1 MYYSREQHKR
11 FLDKELTAISEAYLK
26 LLNSKAISLLSSN
39 EIYVTQYIK
48 LDFKQPEDPSNA
60 DKNVLGSGQLMLR
73 FKKDKGIPRKNEYFT
88 AVILEKDMCLP
99 KNWGE
104 ITWGKLRSHQVEFS
118 EVHCVWQ
125 GKADDNGFLLCGFSG
140 ISIEM
145 SQYLIN
151 NKLEGCVIVLG
162 PQEPPMEYYQNLI
175 SVVGNTSES
184 LPARTLLDFEKSNIL
199 WNPEEINSN
208 SSQIDRIIRLLEEKN
223 EMIIQGPPGTGKTHL
238 MAGLVAQLIQN
249 NKSVLVTAM
258 TNRALIELAEK
269 DSLKDALA
277 QKKVKKTNVSSDEII
292 ACKNLCPVDSKQ
304 ITCMP
309 GCVTLSTFYNS
320 SGWAKTCYEERP
332 FDYVIMDEASQA
344 LFGMIAASMNLGK
357 KIIWIGDQNQ
367 MQPIVLLSEET
378 LVRNDYYMLANGFQT
393 LCDNFSFPS
402 FILTES
408 HRLLPNAAAL
418 TSSFYHTPIKS
429 VADFDYIIDS
439 NKFPFAPKDGGCT
452 ILYKEMPVGEKADR
466 HSCLYAIDIITK
478 LLSIYPDIKVAVLSK
493 FRATVRMLQN
503 CFISQH
509 GSKNN
514 VLIDT
519 VERVQGMT
527 CDVCLYFIP
536 NTMTNMSLD
545 KALFNVAT
553 SRAKQLTIIVAD
565 KSIAH
570 NVCDKDVNSFMQKV
584 ITGNIENITSE
595 KSASE
600 DKIIDMHGARIVVK
614 GKVDLTKFETPKQ
627 RAVKSTTKKNI
638 YIIDTNVIVN
648 CPDIISK
655 IDEQYMVVLSA
666 KVIDELD
673 KLKIKLSSEEKR
685 NVESALRNINKALD
699 KPNVRMEL
707 SDLSLLPSDFDRRSP
722 DNNILTVALKF
733 KDENPILLTSDNGLQ
748 VKAKGL
754 NMKTISLK
762 DFLKK

>member
-1 MYYSREQHKR
+1 MYYTREQHKR

-26 LLNSKAISLLSSN
+26 LLKSKAISLLSSN
-39 EIYVTQYIK
+39 EVYVTQYVK
-48 LDFKQPEDPSNA
+48 LDLKNPVNESETDR
-60 DKNVLGSGQLMLR
+60 NVLGNGQLMLR

-88 AVILEKDMCLP
+88 AVVLEKDMCLP

-104 ITWGKLRSHQVEFS
+104 ITWGKLRSYQVEFS
-118 EVHCVWQ
+118 EVHCAWQ
-125 GKADDNGFLLCGFSG
+125 GKADEKGFLLCGFSG

-151 NKLEGCVIVLG
+151 NNLEGCVIVLG

-175 SVVGNTSES
+175 SIISNTSEM
-184 LPARTLLDFEKSNIL
+184 LPAKEILDFDKASIR
-199 WNPEEINSN
+199 WDPEQINSN
-208 SSQIDRIIRLLEEKN
+208 SSQIKHIVDVLDNNSK
-223 EMIIQGPPGTGKTHL
+223 MIIQGPPGTGKTHL
-238 MAGLVAQLIQN
+238 MASLVAHLIQN

-269 DSLKDALA
+269 DSLKDFLA
-277 QKKVKKTNVSSDEII
+277 ERRVKKTNVSSDELI
-292 ACKNLCPVDSKQ
+292 ACKNLCPVESKQ

-320 SGWAKTCYEERP
+320 SGWAKSCYEEQP
-332 FDYVIMDEASQA
+332 YDYVIMDEASQA
-344 LFGMIAASMNLGK
+344 LFGMVAASMNLGK
-357 KIIWIGDQNQ
+357 KVIWIGDQNQ

-393 LCDNFSFPS
+393 LCDNFDYSS
-402 FILTES
+402 FILTET
-408 HRLLPNAAAL
+408 HRLLPNAALL

-429 VADFDYIIDS
+429 VANFEYKIETDKI
-439 NKFPFAPKDGGCT
+439 PFAPKDGGCSV
-452 ILYKEMPVGEKADR
+452 LFKDMPIGEKADR
-466 HSCLYAIDIITK
+466 SSCLFAIDIITK
-478 LLSIYPDIKVAVLSK
+478 LLSLYPDLKVAVLSK

-545 KALFNVAT
+545 RALFNVAT

-565 KSIAH
+565 NSLIQ
-570 NVCDKDVNSFMQKV
+570 NVCDKSVNLFIQKV
-584 ITGNIENITSE
+584 LSGRTERFKTESSSTE
-595 KSASE
+595 S
-600 DKIIDMHGARIVVK
+600 KIIDVAGAKIVVK
-614 GKVDLTKFETPKQ
+614 GKMDLSQLETPKQ
-627 RAVKSTTKKNI
+627 KAVRSFVKKNI
-638 YIIDTNVIVN
+638 YIIDTNVFVN

-655 IDEQYMVVLSA
+655 IDEKYLVVLSA

-673 KLKIKLSSEEKR
+673 KLKIKLSKDEKR
-685 NVESALRNINKALD
+685 NVESALRNINRALD
-699 KPNVRMEL
+699 KSNVRMEL
-707 SDLSLLPSDFDRRSP
+707 SDMSLLPNDFDKRSP

-733 KDENPILLTSDNGLQ
+733 MDENPILLTSDNGLQ

-754 NMKTISLK
+754 KMKTISLK
-762 DFLKK
+762 DFLRR

>member
-60 DKNVLGSGQLMLR
+60 DKNVWGSGQLMLR

-292 ACKNLCPVDSKQ
+292 ACKNLYPVDSKQ

-527 CDVCLYFIP
+527 CDICLYFIP
-536 NTMTNMSLD
+536 NTMVNMSLD

-627 RAVKSTTKKNI
+627 RAVKSATKKNI
-638 YIIDTNVIVN
+638 YIIDTNVFVN

-762 DFLKK
+762 EFLKK

>member
-60 DKNVLGSGQLMLR
+60 DKNVWGSGQLMLR

-140 ISIEM
+140 VSIEM

-162 PQEPPMEYYQNLI
+162 PQEPPMEYYQNLM

-184 LPARTLLDFEKSNIL
+184 LPARTLLDFEKSNIS

-208 SSQIDRIIRLLEEKN
+208 SSQIDRIIRLLEEKD

-269 DSLKDALA
+269 DCLKDALT
-277 QKKVKKTNVSSDEII
+277 QKKVKKTNVSSDELI

-332 FDYVIMDEASQA
+332 FDFVVMDEASQA

-367 MQPIVLLSEET
+367 MQPIVLLNEET

-429 VADFDYIIDS
+429 VADFDYVIDT
-439 NKFPFAPKDGGCT
+439 NKLPFAQKNGGCT
-452 ILYKEMPVGEKADR
+452 ILFKEMPVGEKADR

-478 LLSIYPDIKVAVLSK
+478 LLSIYPDMKVAVLSK

-519 VERVQGMT
+519 VERIQGMT

-570 NVCDKDVNSFMQKV
+570 NVCDKDVNMFMQK
-584 ITGNIENITSE
+584 IIKGNIEQLTS
-595 KSASE
+595 KSNDTEEISSE
-600 DKIIDMHGARIVVK
+600 SHSGLKVVGKI
-614 GKVDLTKFETPKQ
+614 DLSQFETSKQ
-627 RAVKSTTKKNI
+627 KAVKSQIKKNI
-638 YIIDTNVIVN
+638 YIIDTNVFVN
-648 CPDIISK
+648 CPDIIFK
-655 IDEQYMVVLSA
+655 IDEKYLVILSA

-673 KLKIKLSSEEKR
+673 KLKIKLSNEDRK
-685 NVESALRNINKALD
+685 NVETALRCINKALD
-699 KPNVRMEL
+699 KPNVKMEL
-707 SDLSLLPSDFDRRSP
+707 SDLSLLPNDFDKRSP

-762 DFLKK
+762 EFLKR